1 MYSKSGNT
9 WIHSFFRIL
18 AMQGVTSIYSAFS
31 PKPEYNI
38 DFKEMVCVLKPE
50 FAEEGTNEKKHQQD
64 VYTIFLDY
72 LKVVV
77 SKSLTKFS
85 TERDNLQIIAE
96 KFAGFANIMIFNHLK
111 YVLALFKTTHN
122 KPNLSMGNFTL

>member
-1 MYSKSGNT
+1 
-9 WIHSFFRIL
+9 
-18 AMQGVTSIYSAFS
+18 MQGVTSIYSVFL

-96 KFAGFANIMIFNHLK
+96 TFAAFANLTIFNHLK
-111 YVLALFKTTHN
+111 FVLALFKTTHN

>member
-9 WIHSFFRIL
+9 WIHSFFQIL
-18 AMQGVTSIYSAFS
+18 AMQGVTSICSAFS

-96 KFAGFANIMIFNHLK
+96 KFAGFANITIFNHLK
-111 YVLALFKTTHN
+111 YALALFKTTHN